1 MTLTS
6 TVAMIPIALGIG
18 AGSELMQPLAIA
30 TVGGLS
36 LSAVLTLVVVP
47 CGYLV
52 LHGAGDRLKGWLVG
66 RKKPAH
72 AAQEPEPGATAGD

>member
-1 MTLTS
+1 
-6 TVAMIPIALGIG
+6 MIPIALGIG
-18 AGSELMQPLAIA
+18 AGSEPMQPLAVA

-52 LHGAGDRLKGWLVG
+52 LHGAADKLKTFLLGN
-66 RKKPAH
+66 KKAKGEH
-72 AAQEPEPGATAGD
+72 AAPAEPEVTAGD